1 MDSVQSRF
9 VQYGR
14 RRAAYGA
21 GIDIPDPIMT
31 PALSMAAFALASSL
45 TPGPVNLVALASGA
59 RHGWRA
65 SLPYVTGAT
74 VGFTALLVLA
84 GLGLEQLTRVLP
96 ALVSS
101 LRWAGVA
108 FLLFMTW
115 RLATASG
122 ELALDGPSR
131 GRPSML
137 AGAAMQWLN
146 PKAWL
151 ATLSGV
157 AVYAAGQLALFAA
170 IYFVICL
177 ASIAAW
183 AVAGSALTSTLSNP
197 RAMRRFNAAMAVLL
211 AASAAFMLRA

>member
-1 MDSVQSRF
+1 
-9 VQYGR
+9 
-14 RRAAYGA
+14 
-21 GIDIPDPIMT
+21 MT
-31 PALSMAAFALASSL
+31 PVLSMAAFALASSL
-45 TPGPVNLVALASGA
+45 TPGPVNLVALSSGA

-74 VGFTALLVLA
+74 LGFTALLVLV
-84 GLGLEQLTRVLP
+84 GLGLERVTRMLP

-108 FLLFMTW
+108 FLLFMAW
-115 RLATASG
+115 RLATDSG
-122 ELALDGPSR
+122 KLAMDSPSQR
-131 GRPSML
+131 RPSML

-157 AVYAAGQLALFAA
+157 AVYATGQLGLFAT

-177 ASIAAW
+177 ASITAW

-197 RAMRRFNAAMAVLL
+197 RAMRRFNATMAALL

>member
-1 MDSVQSRF
+1 MSAQSRF
-9 VQYGR
+9 VQYAGR
-14 RRAAYGA
+14 WAAYGS
-21 GIDIPDPIMT
+21 GIGIPVSLMT
-31 PALSMAAFALASSL
+31 PVLSMAAFALASSL
-45 TPGPVNLVALASGA
+45 TPGPVNLVALSSGA

-74 VGFTALLVLA
+74 VGFTALLVLV
-84 GLGLEQLTRVLP
+84 GLGLEQVTRMLP
-96 ALVSS
+96 ALVSM

-108 FLLFMTW
+108 FLLFMAW
-115 RLATASG
+115 RLATDSGKLAVDGASQH
-122 ELALDGPSR
+122 
-131 GRPSML
+131 RPSML

-157 AVYAAGQLALFAA
+157 AVYAAGQLGLFAA

-177 ASIAAW
+177 ASIVAW
-183 AVAGSALTSTLSNP
+183 AVAGSALTTTLSNP
-197 RAMRRFNAAMAVLL
+197 RAMRRFNAAMAALL